1 MNDESGVLTSTID
14 DSGCD
19 TGNSAE
25 TASPSGQSAA
35 NIPGY
40 LQDTYWWAYLHPNA
54 VRFWEREWLVNAIL
68 WGQMKRLTEAVI
80 EELDMPDHANLL
92 QIACVY
98 GTFSNRLA
106 EFAANCKSRL
116 HVLDVAPIQIANVR
130 RKLSGCDNVAF
141 HLQNSG
147 KLQFRD
153 ESFEHAVLYFLLHEQ
168 PEDVRRRSLS
178 EALRIIKPGGKVV
191 VVDYH
196 RPAWWNALG
205 AVMWPVLRG
214 LEPFA
219 LELWRNPIEHWLTP
233 GKWDYSTQLYFGG
246 LYQKTVIQRL

>member
-1 MNDESGVLTSTID
+1 MNDESGVLTPTFD

-25 TASPSGQSAA
+25 TACPSGQSAA

-98 GTFSNRLA
+98 GTIQDFTYWTLHQ
-106 EFAANCKSRL
+106 SRL
-116 HVLDVAPIQIANVR
+116 PTHDANSATSKTSPITCRTPANYSSVMKVLNMPCSTFSSTSSLKMCA
-130 RKLSGCDNVAF
+130 
-141 HLQNSG
+141 
-147 KLQFRD
+147 
-153 ESFEHAVLYFLLHEQ
+153 
-168 PEDVRRRSLS
+168 DVRWK
-178 EALRIIKPGGKVV
+178 KP
-191 VVDYH
+191 
-196 RPAWWNALG
+196 
-205 AVMWPVLRG
+205 
-214 LEPFA
+214 LE
-219 LELWRNPIEHWLTP
+219 
-233 GKWDYSTQLYFGG
+233 
-246 LYQKTVIQRL
+246 